1 MPLFILSEAL
11 LAASH
16 ATVLCKFSALK
27 NTTNMGRKTPK
38 STLLCARSLRSY
50 KIGDY
55 PFLRTKDMMLTPCKT
70 FKLNDQLSY
79 STVLQVCAITS
90 LALSQPSTSTM
101 NVRSP
106 LCQTLTHV
114 RFSGLYFIITDN
126 IRCSRLQ
133 LQEYKSKVKN

>member
-27 NTTNMGRKTPK
+27 NTTNMGQKTPK
-38 STLLCARSLRSY
+38 STLLCARSLHNH

-55 PFLRTKDMMLTPCKT
+55 PFLRTKDMILIPCKT
-70 FKLNDQLSY
+70 FKLNDQLSH
-79 STVLQVCAITS
+79 STVLRVCAITS

-101 NVRSP
+101 YVRRP
-106 LCQTLTHV
+106 LCQKLTHV
-114 RFSGLYFIITDN
+114 RISGLYILISAD
-126 IRCSRLQ
+126 IRCLRLQ
-133 LQEYKSKVKN
+133 LQEYIKVK